1 MKTILIFGTPV
12 ENGWYQSKV
21 FSYQIAVCDTKKWPK
36 RKKIADIQVSAICDF
51 RGGGEEIRTLAG
63 FDPTAGFQDQ
73 SLQPLGYASMVVHRW
88 LEHRTWRL

>member
-1 MKTILIFGTPV
+1 MNYGTLI
-12 ENGWYQSKV
+12 EMGWYQSRPFLYQTTV
-21 FSYQIAVCDTKKWPK
+21 FDAKKC
-36 RKKIADIQVSAICDF
+36 KKIADIEVSAICDF

>member
-1 MKTILIFGTPV
+1 MKSRIT
-12 ENGWYQSKV
+12 SM
-21 FSYQIAVCDTKKWPK
+21 FSMKKAPDTNVS
-36 RKKIADIQVSAICDF
+36 RADSLC
-51 RGGGEEIRTLAG
+51 GGGEEIRTLAG